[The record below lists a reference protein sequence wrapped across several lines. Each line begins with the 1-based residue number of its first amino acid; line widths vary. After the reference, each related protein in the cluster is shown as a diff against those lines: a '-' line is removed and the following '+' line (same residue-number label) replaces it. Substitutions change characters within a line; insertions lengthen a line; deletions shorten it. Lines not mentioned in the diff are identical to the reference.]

1 MLIKRYIADSYL
13 IKRKK
18 KKGACGWVDSEGY
31 PLLVRLMISKSKSGN
46 YPVSFI

>member
-1 MLIKRYIADSYL
+1 MLIKRYIVDSYL
-13 IKRKK
+13 IKKK

-46 YPVSFI
+46 YPVSFV